1 MSEFGPPK
9 YIMSDNGSV
18 FRSQKF
24 AALLKRWEIKQ
35 ILTCAYRSRGNGI
48 IERIH
53 RSVKRSAARSKSS
66 VAEAVFSINNS
77 SDGKSSSPYE
87 LLFSMKSKMPG
98 VSDTRQL
105 ITRNKLKYQSS
116 NSSYECCDRNPFSVG
131 DKVYL
136 KPVDGRCDITW
147 SGPHRIT
154 KLLSNV
160 SVIINND
167 GVARHVSH
175 LRLIPGQGKSL
186 DETYVLL
193 PVTEDSE
200 SDKDDDEIFKYSS
213 SAPKRRT

>member
-1 MSEFGPPK
+1 
-9 YIMSDNGSV
+9 
-18 FRSQKF
+18 
-24 AALLKRWEIKQ
+24 
-35 ILTCAYRSRGNGI
+35 
-48 IERIH
+48 
-53 RSVKRSAARSKSS
+53 
-66 VAEAVFSINNS
+66 
-77 SDGKSSSPYE
+77 
-87 LLFSMKSKMPG
+87 MPG

-105 ITRNKLKYQSS
+105 ITRDKLKYQSS

-175 LRLIPGQGKSL
+175 LRLIPGQEKSS
-186 DETYVLL
+186 DETYVRL
-193 PVTEDSE
+193 PVMETSE
-200 SDKDDDEIFKYSS
+200 SDEDDNLNIVQVYRRGEHDRPNEEPRPSGSTNVDFPVLCRSS
-213 SAPKRRT
+213 QKKVVPVRLQDYVLS